1 MELPEEVKR
10 KPIRI
15 RYWAVLVLLLGFAV
29 ASFIRGMQALTIVL
43 FFSFVAWLYQSKI
56 TVTNV
61 RKILGGL
68 FTKFRYK
75 DFEAETRPPSQEAEV
90 TNEITEPIPQ
100 EDAKAN
106 FNEASAL
113 LAVGENMAA
122 IEKYKTAIDIDPNFS
137 DAYLNLGAAYLN
149 LWNKTKRDEHLQ
161 KSIEASQKSLELA
174 GGGYRNRINLG
185 LAYSKLRDKEPEALK
200 LFEEANERG
209 SHQDPVTWGKVKMYM
224 ANMILTLAERP
235 EGEKYTQRLP
245 EAIGL
250 LRESMRLLKT
260 AGTQESMSWYHEAKQ
275 LLDSVMELE
284 EIVAASRAT
293 AYVKILRQ
301 KNKEDSESIS

>member
-1 MELPEEVKR
+1 MEIPEEVKR
-10 KPIRI
+10 ILIRI
-15 RYWAVLVLLLGFAV
+15 RYWVVFGLLLGFAV
-29 ASFIRGMQALTIVL
+29 TSFFRGMQALTIVL
-43 FFSFVAWLYQSKI
+43 FFSFVAWLYQDKI
-56 TVTNV
+56 TVTNL

-68 FTKFRYK
+68 FSKFRYK
-75 DFEAETRPPSQEAEV
+75 DFEAETRPPSQEAEA
-90 TNEITEPIPQ
+90 TDEITEPIPQ

-122 IEKYKTAIDIDPNFS
+122 IEKYKKAIDIDPNFS

-149 LWNKTKRDEHLQ
+149 LWHKTKSEEHLQ
-161 KSIEASQKSLELA
+161 KSIEASKKSLELA
-174 GGGYRNRINLG
+174 SGGYRNRINLG
-185 LAYSKLRDKEPEALK
+185 VAYSKLRDKEPEALK

-209 SHQDPVTWGKVKMYM
+209 SHKDPVVWGKVKMFM

-260 AGTQESMSWYHEAKQ
+260 AGTQESMLWYHEAKQ

-293 AYVKILRQ
+293 PYAKILRQ
-301 KNKEDSESIS
+301 KNKEDSERIS